1 MAERRVKALQV
12 SQPIG
17 EFYLCV
23 MDHQL
28 LIDVSASDI
37 RRLRDNELDSYIGI
51 QRRLNKNRMKDIVNY
66 VNSFDATFPTA
77 VILAID
83 DNNAQFD
90 SDTLE
95 LILTDEGET
104 LGEIATVLDGQHR
117 IEGLKRLREGQFEQ
131 PVCIFI
137 GADMHTKATIFAT
150 VNLAQTK
157 VNRSLAYDLLDY
169 EKLDSPQ
176 KVAHNVAVN
185 LDRMEE
191 SPFKGRIKRLGV
203 ATEGRSRETLTQATI
218 VEMLV
223 DLFLSSDAIR
233 DRNSLWERISRSELP
248 DDGERYPFRSFYR
261 GARDGDI
268 LANLINYF
276 NAVAERYPNSWQDVK
291 RKGNVLPKTNG
302 FRALMRALREVY
314 PVLKERTSADVPRSS
329 HYRQFVDLIA
339 LEDDDFTTDEFP
351 AGTSGEAR
359 MYNYL
364 KEAIEELNQ
373 RGE

>member
-17 EFYLCV
+17 DFYLCV
-23 MDHQL
+23 MDSQL

-51 QRRLNKNRMKDIVNY
+51 QRRLNKSRMKDIVNY

-83 DNNAQFD
+83 DENAQFNQET
-90 SDTLE
+90 SE
-95 LILTDEGET
+95 LILSDDEDS

-117 IEGLKRLREGQFEQ
+117 IEGLKSLEKGPFEQ

-185 LDRMEE
+185 LDRMEL

-203 ATEGRSRETLTQATI
+203 ATEGRGRETLTQATI
-218 VEMLV
+218 VEMLMN
-223 DLFLSSDAIR
+223 LFLSSDAIR
-233 DRNSLWERISRSELP
+233 DRNSLWERISRSDLP
-248 DDGERYPFRSFYR
+248 DDGNRYPFRFLYR
-261 GARDGDI
+261 ESRDDEV

-276 NAVAERYPNSWQDVK
+276 NAVAERYPDSWQDLK

-302 FRALMRALREVY
+302 FRALMRALRDVY
-314 PVLKERTSADVPRSS
+314 PELKNRFDSDVLKSS
-329 HYRQFVDLIA
+329 QYRHFVDLIG
-339 LEDDDFTTDEFP
+339 LEDKDFTTENFP

-359 MYNYL
+359 MYSYL
-364 KEAIEELNQ
+364 KQAVEELKQ
-373 RGE
+373 ERK